1 MFGRFY
7 EIYICNKLKNNMDR
21 SYLDDELNKIGLLE
35 FENEMRDPALKVFD
49 SNAECISLSE
59 NERIR
64 LKELLFSCTYGTMKE
79 RWIRQV
85 WHMQPGA
92 DKVSVP
98 IKLRYLARCLFPDK
112 TYLENWCQEY
122 EPFIAQHR
130 WLMPVAP
137 IWRIVKRGVEK
148 RKQVKKEFDTIRK
161 A

>member
-1 MFGRFY
+1 
-7 EIYICNKLKNNMDR
+7 MDH
-21 SYLDDELNKIGLLE
+21 SYLDNELNKIGLLE
-35 FENEMRDPALKVFD
+35 FEHEMRDLALKIFD
-49 SNAECISLSE
+49 SNAECILLSE

-64 LKELLFSCTYGTMKE
+64 LKELLFSRTYGTMKE

-92 DKVSVP
+92 DKVSVT
-98 IKLRYLARCLFPDK
+98 IKLRYLARRLFLDK
-112 TYLENWCQEY
+112 TYLESWCPQY
-122 EPFIAQHR
+122 APYIAKHR

-137 IWRIVKRGVEK
+137 IWRIVKRGIEK